1 MENEYLEKA
10 LDLFLFGLGTLII
23 AIILN
28 NPLRKKKVKQNLSF
42 GLEHKD
48 KLEYINDG
56 FRIINTGRL
65 KSIYLFAAVFIIASI
80 IYLIL
85 GIIEYF

>member
-1 MENEYLEKA
+1 MEHEYFKNA
-10 LDLFLFGLGTLII
+10 LDLFLFGLGVLII

-28 NPLRKKKVKQNLSF
+28 TPFKKKKVKQNLSF
-42 GLEHKD
+42 GLEQKD

-56 FRIINTGRL
+56 LRIINTTRL
-65 KSIYLFAAVFIIASI
+65 KSIYLFATVFIIASI